1 MRDMEMEVHVA
12 PELRGVARDECEQ
25 LQKQSNQE
33 HVGAPASF
41 EQCMDTITTLKK
53 NALSDYL
60 AVCELRLGVVVQ
72 DDLREMHAK
81 AETLL
86 CALQNIITNDT
97 LL

>member
-1 MRDMEMEVHVA
+1 MEVRVA
-12 PELRGVARDECEQ
+12 PELRGIARDECER

-41 EQCMDTITTLKK
+41 EQCVDNIATFKT
-53 NALSDYL
+53 NALNDYL

-97 LL
+97 LS